1 MSHLKKNKQNKQIKH
16 VKKTKNDK
24 LKLPN
29 INEEEQE
36 EHIIYENENFSKN
49 KGFKGDSA
57 PLAEAPL
64 TEAPLTEALVNEA
77 LVNELDSK
85 IAEAKAETIKNKE
98 DIMSGAKNADNSFDY
113 FTNTFDVIDTILT
126 QHNNRE
132 LVNHQHSSY
141 KQFIEK
147 DIGDII
153 RQFNTRKL
161 YFGYDTN
168 ANKHKLELHIDFLN
182 YNLGRPTIHEND
194 GSFKVMRPDIAKLRN
209 LTYSSPLTLNIKLT
223 RIMRSSSITNS
234 NKSDGVHGSSHSSNG
249 INSSDD
255 AEETLNQEDIKEEYF
270 NNINFGRIPIMVLG
284 SNCVINK
291 KDGTNLEQNGECPYD
306 LGGYFI
312 IGGNEKV
319 IIAQERIAENEAFV
333 FNNQKKIKGKEIEI
347 RCASDQYF
355 SVVVANVIRYV
366 YRDECLELDL
376 PNFKTPVPI
385 FLLLKALGITT
396 DKKLF
401 EYIAWDLNDDIG
413 KFLVIALKPTFE
425 KFKKICKTNSIETNA
440 EQAKFQEIMLGY
452 LKYKNT
458 NREIRMSHEDKMQY
472 LNKVLEDEIL
482 PHIGKSLDKKI
493 KYIGYMCRKL
503 LLVQF
508 EYLPYDDRDAYDNK
522 RVDTPGRLLSTQ
534 FRQCFNKLVKDM
546 VKSISREIK
555 NNKSR
560 RDVFDL
566 ITSNN
571 IYKIIKPTII
581 DGGLKY
587 ALATGNWGIKTSGK
601 GNVKA
606 GTAQVLNRLSYQS
619 FVSHLRR
626 VNSPSDKTGSNGK
639 IVKPRKLHGTS
650 WGYLCPCETPEGQP
664 VGLVKNLTLISKI
677 TANSN
682 SIIVRT
688 LLLTLNIKPLEDITP
703 IEISNNCLVFVNG
716 DWIGVHSEPDK
727 LVKQI
732 RSERRQA
739 NINIF
744 TGVYWNMEHR
754 TVKIYTDSGRL
765 VRPVYIV
772 DAKNKLRITD
782 SYFEKL
788 KETKFSFNFLIS
800 PKFYEQNCENKFD
813 PFKKES
819 IASSWGAE
827 GIIEYIDTNE
837 VNNTYIAMTN
847 VDMELAKEP
856 YINEYTHCEIHPGLM
871 LGAVAAVI
879 PFSDDNQSPRN
890 CYQCLGLDE
899 TVLMADYTKKYIKNV
914 VIGDEVFTFHPETL
928 KISTTKVI
936 HQFVRPTD
944 KKIYK
949 ITVENILTKHFQP
962 TVISKTMISIIAT
975 EDHKFMCINNGIQ
988 DWMEVKDIILN
999 IEHIKIGFI
1008 DFVRFEIEILD
1019 QSYIDNKYVL
1029 ENHYKFHNIFNIIE
1043 VENQLV
1049 CDITVESENHSFI
1062 AGNGFLSSNC
1072 AMGKQSIGLFAR
1084 NFQKR
1089 MDTLAYVAN
1098 NLEKALV
1105 KTKFAKYIN
1114 YDEVPCGLNAMVAI
1128 GCYTGYNM
1136 EDSVLLNQSAVDR
1149 GLFRAT
1155 FYRTY
1160 KDDEKKIQSS
1170 GREEK
1175 FAKPNVKYTRGT
1187 KPGNYNKLDERGIV
1201 RKDEYVTSDDIII
1214 GKVLPLKNKVDDNG
1228 HQLYKDCS
1236 TNLRTNETGFVD
1248 KIYSDRNA
1256 DGFRF
1261 VKIRMRTERTPI
1273 IGDKFASRC
1282 AQKGTVGMTYPQEQM
1297 PFNAE
1302 GISPD
1307 IIMNPHAIPSRMTIG
1322 QLMECILGKASTIL
1336 GGYTDCTPFN
1346 KVPYDKVCDI
1356 LEANG
1361 LNYSGDEIMYSGIT
1375 GQQMDV
1381 KLFFGPT
1388 YYQRLKHMV
1397 LDKIHCFSP
1406 LSHEVLTHQ
1415 GWKFIENVKLTDKV
1429 ATLNSQGQIEYQNPT
1444 GLIHYPDYKGKMYEI
1459 KNANI
1464 SLDVT
1469 ANHRMYISKQYSR
1482 KRIWQPYELVKA
1494 EDMIGKFC
1502 KFKKNGELVQPDYQ
1516 FILPEY
1522 TNGKN
1527 KIFNSI
1533 LVDMDAWLTFF
1544 GIWYAEGWSS
1554 QNPKVYITGIA
1565 VHKQRVK
1572 DAVYPALDKLGYTYH
1587 VNNNNLGI
1595 SDYQLNNY
1603 MRPLSVGAI
1612 NKTLPEWVWKLSK
1625 QQSIKLLE
1633 SMVLG
1638 DGYYNKTNINRII
1651 YYTNSDKLAD
1661 DVMRLALHCGW
1672 CCNKILHHPAGN
1684 SATKKDGEVITSN
1697 AICWRLGIIKNKCE
1711 PSINHGHI
1719 YEQDVQVERMYDYEG
1734 SVYCISVPNEVF
1746 YVRRDGK
1753 PVWTGNSRSSGPVV
1767 QLTRQ
1772 PAEGRSRD
1780 GGLRFGEMERDCGKL
1795 NTPISLKCGLAIKIQ
1810 DFEGLNL
1817 DVLGYDSD
1825 KNGITRSKQINFLYK
1840 GEKECIDIYLQDG
1853 RKLSFTPEHR
1863 FLTSDNTWIKV
1874 NELKVGETR
1883 LKCSVNYPVM
1893 DFKQEM
1899 IDCNNWEFKVND
1911 YFSLKTNTFKEFNKT
1926 LAFAR
1931 ILGYLITDGHIST
1944 DLKGI
1949 IFPGHQIDLERIK
1962 EDIELFAPITQTNF
1976 KMKNMFK
1983 INIPKKL
1990 MVNINDLK
1998 GIEYGAKVN
2007 QESKLPEFILKED
2020 CPKPVIREFLAGMFG
2035 GDGHTCNIS
2044 KNTFS
2049 YISFSKSKR
2058 KIYLPSLKTTMEKI
2072 KGLFSKFGINNITI
2086 QNDKINTASKN
2097 RADDQKNYQIT
2108 LHLDMTEFIPFYEKI
2123 GFRYCCHKSQRME
2136 SAVSYTRLRL
2146 SVISQKDWLIHRVD
2160 ELTNYKQKKTED
2172 RTAKVGTNKALKQAI
2187 EELTKK
2193 EPILHPRAIPT
2204 PHDIL
2209 ECLVIGRTCNKL
2221 HESKF
2226 PSSTDY
2232 LKEIGAY
2239 EWFKNDIDNIIP
2251 IETLEENEN
2260 TLIETTETIIPIS
2273 TGNNGSYG
2281 VSNYNDVLPTMNLKV
2296 IDIRPGGIHKVY
2308 DIQVDKEESF
2318 LANGVV
2324 AHNCMIAHGA
2334 MGFLKERMMDV
2345 SDIFTVHIC
2354 KECGLFSIVN
2364 PDDEIGIRTCG
2375 GCDNQSQ
2382 FMQLRIPYACKLLM
2396 QELEGM
2402 MITPRFNMHSG

>member
-1 MSHLKKNKQNKQIKH
+1 MSKVELKKSRLQNKIKLS
-16 VKKTKNDK
+16 KIK
-24 LKLPN
+24 
-29 INEEEQE
+29 EEETIIDEHE
-36 EHIIYENENFSKN
+36 EIHSNTNESYGVSNPISDIYKES
-49 KGFKGDSA
+49 
-57 PLAEAPL
+57 
-64 TEAPLTEALVNEA
+64 
-77 LVNELDSK
+77 LVNELDTK
-85 IAEAKAETIKNKE
+85 IAEAKSETQKNKE
-98 DIMSGAKNADNSFDY
+98 DIISGIKNPENSFDY

-161 YFGYDTN
+161 YFGYDVN

-209 LTYSSPLTLNIKLT
+209 LTYSSPLTLNLKLT
-223 RIMRSSSITNS
+223 RIMRSSSNIINKNDITQTNDS
-234 NKSDGVHGSSHSSNG
+234 
-249 INSSDD
+249 II
-255 AEETLNQEDIKEEYF
+255 ETLDQEDIKEEYF

-284 SNCVINK
+284 SNCVLNK

-347 RCASDQYF
+347 RCASDQHF

-385 FLLLKALGITT
+385 FLLLKVLGVKS

-401 EYIAWDLNDDIG
+401 EYIAWDLEDDIG
-413 KFLVIALKPTFE
+413 KFIVTALKPSFE
-425 KFKKICKTNSIETNA
+425 KLKKICKNNSIETNA
-440 EQAKFQEIMLGY
+440 ELSKFQEIMLGH

-458 NREIRMSHEDKMQY
+458 NREIRMSHEDKIQY

-546 VKSISREIK
+546 VKSITREIK

-587 ALATGNWGIKTSGK
+587 ALATGNWGIKTGGK

-677 TANSN
+677 TFNSN
-682 SIIVRT
+682 SIIVRN
-688 LLLTLNIKPLEDITP
+688 LLYTFDIKLLEELTPLEIG
-703 IEISNNCLVFVNG
+703 NNCLVFVNG
-716 DWIGVHSEPDK
+716 DWIGIHSEPDK

-744 TGVYWNMEHR
+744 TGVYWNMEQR
-754 TVKIYTDSGRL
+754 TIKIYTDSGRL

-800 PKFYEQNCENKFD
+800 PKFYEQNQENYLNRNFNLNSQ
-813 PFKKES
+813 KET
-819 IASSWGAE
+819 IESSWGTE
-827 GIIEYIDTNE
+827 GVIEYIDTNE
-837 VNNTYIAMTN
+837 VNNTYMAMSTT
-847 VDMELAKEP
+847 DIELAKEP

-890 CYQCLGLDE
+890 CYQCLGLNE
-899 TVLMADYTKKYIKNV
+899 TVKMADNSIKKIKDV
-914 VIGDEVFTFHPETL
+914 IIGDEVYTFHPETFDIT
-928 KISTTKVI
+928 KTKVI
-936 HQFVRPTD
+936 HQFVQPTD
-944 KKIYK
+944 KKIY
-949 ITVENILTKHFQP
+949 E
-962 TVISKTMISIIAT
+962 ISIEHILPNDKHIISITAT
-975 EDHKFMCINNGIQ
+975 EDHKFMCIHNGNIEWRQ
-988 DWMEVKDIILN
+988 VKDISLY
-999 IEHIKIGFI
+999 HTKIGFI
-1008 DFVRFEIEILD
+1008 EFEGVKGDVCDDNYYFYKIE
-1019 QSYIDNKYVL
+1019 
-1029 ENHYKFHNIFNIIE
+1029 NIIE

-1049 CDITVESENHSFI
+1049 CDITVESENHSFFT
-1062 AGNGFLSSNC
+1062 GNGFLSSNC

-1322 QLMECILGKASTIL
+1322 QLMECILGKASSIL
-1336 GGYTDCTPFN
+1336 GGYSDCTPFN
-1346 KVPYDKVCDI
+1346 KVPYDKVCEI

-1397 LDKIHCFSP
+1397 LDK
-1406 LSHEVLTHQ
+1406 
-1415 GWKFIENVKLTDKV
+1415 
-1429 ATLNSQGQIEYQNPT
+1429 
-1444 GLIHYPDYKGKMYEI
+1444 
-1459 KNANI
+1459 
-1464 SLDVT
+1464 
-1469 ANHRMYISKQYSR
+1469 
-1482 KRIWQPYELVKA
+1482 
-1494 EDMIGKFC
+1494 
-1502 KFKKNGELVQPDYQ
+1502 
-1516 FILPEY
+1516 
-1522 TNGKN
+1522 
-1527 KIFNSI
+1527 
-1533 LVDMDAWLTFF
+1533 
-1544 GIWYAEGWSS
+1544 
-1554 QNPKVYITGIA
+1554 
-1565 VHKQRVK
+1565 
-1572 DAVYPALDKLGYTYH
+1572 
-1587 VNNNNLGI
+1587 
-1595 SDYQLNNY
+1595 
-1603 MRPLSVGAI
+1603 
-1612 NKTLPEWVWKLSK
+1612 
-1625 QQSIKLLE
+1625 
-1633 SMVLG
+1633 
-1638 DGYYNKTNINRII
+1638 
-1651 YYTNSDKLAD
+1651 
-1661 DVMRLALHCGW
+1661 LH
-1672 CCNKILHHPAGN
+1672 
-1684 SATKKDGEVITSN
+1684 
-1697 AICWRLGIIKNKCE
+1697 
-1711 PSINHGHI
+1711 
-1719 YEQDVQVERMYDYEG
+1719 
-1734 SVYCISVPNEVF
+1734 
-1746 YVRRDGK
+1746 
-1753 PVWTGNSRSSGPVV
+1753 SRSSGPVV

-1780 GGLRFGEMERDCGKL
+1780 GGLRFGEMEKDCFDE
-1795 NTPISLKCGLAIKIQ
+1795 NTLITAQNGFSIKIK
-1810 DFEGLNL
+1810 DFENQNL
-1817 DVLGYDSD
+1817 DILGWDAT
-1825 KNGITRSKQINFLYK
+1825 KKGMTTSKQTNFLYK
-1840 GEKECIDIYLQDG
+1840 GEKECVDVYLEDG
-1853 RKLSFTPEHR
+1853 RKITCTPEHK
-1863 FLTSDNTWIKV
+1863 LLMSNGEWAKA
-1874 NELKVGETR
+1874 NELKINETR
-1883 LKCSVNYPVM
+1883 LKCSVKYPSI
-1893 DFKQEM
+1893 DFKEE
-1899 IDCNNWEFKVND
+1899 IRKCNNWSFEINRHFA
-1911 YFSLKTNTFKEFNKT
+1911 LKTNTQEEYFKSM
-1926 LAFAR
+1926 AFVR
-1931 ILGYLITDGHIST
+1931 ILGYLTTDGHIRKDKT
-1944 DLKGI
+1944 GFIYL
-1949 IFPGHQIDLERIK
+1949 GHQLDVARI
-1962 EDIELFAPITQTNF
+1962 
-1976 KMKNMFK
+1976 
-1983 INIPKKL
+1983 
-1990 MVNINDLK
+1990 INDIKLFVPVTQSNFVDRNFYTVK
-1998 GIEYGAKVN
+1998 VPHPLINNILDIDGIVTGNKVK
-2007 QESKLPEFILKED
+2007 QPSKLPAFILKDD
-2020 CPKPVIREFLAGMFG
+2020 CPLPIVREFLAGMFG
-2035 GDGHTCNIS
+2035 GDGHTCCIS
-2044 KNTFS
+2044 KNTFT
-2049 YISFSKSKR
+2049 YISISKSKN
-2058 KIYLPSLKTTMEKI
+2058 IIHINSLKIMMENI
-2072 KGLFSKFGINNITI
+2072 KKLLSRLGINKVTI
-2086 QNDKINTASKN
+2086 QNPNINTKSKN
-2097 RADDQKNYQIT
+2097 RADEDKNYEIV
-2108 LHLDMTEFIPFYEKI
+2108 LHLDISELIPFYDKI
-2123 GFRYCCHKSQRME
+2123 GFRYCCHKNQRLE
-2136 SAVSYTRLRL
+2136 AAVAYMRLRTG
-2146 SVISQKDWLIHRVD
+2146 ITRQKTWICNRVN
-2160 ELTNYKQKKTED
+2160 ELTNYKELKTQNP
-2172 RTAKVGTNKALKQAI
+2172 TKIIGTTKACIQAI
-2187 EELTKK
+2187 AELKLL
-2193 EPILHPRAIPT
+2193 EPILHPCSIPNN
-2204 PHDIL
+2204 HDIL
-2209 ECLVIGRTCNKL
+2209 EYLINGR
-2221 HESKF
+2221 EGGKF
-2226 PSSTDY
+2226 PISKLMSSTEFLRSIDA
-2232 LKEIGAY
+2232 LDWFNDSVATSVNVSNIEID
-2239 EWFKNDIDNIIP
+2239 E
-2251 IETLEENEN
+2251 IEGTEESTE
-2260 TLIETTETIIPIS
+2260 EPTTETLPS
-2273 TGNNGSYG
+2273 TIESSNSNSNSNYG
-2281 VSNYNDVLPTMNLKV
+2281 VNKINDVLPTMNLKV
-2296 IDIRPGGIHKVY
+2296 IDVRPGGMHKVY

-2375 GCDNQSQ
+2375 GCNNNSQ